1 MKWFGALVALVLTA
15 VAWIGARFG
24 KVDEEALKEAR
35 RQEAERK
42 RLGEELKRKVAE
54 AKAREIEA
62 EAKVEKIQEEAKDA
76 KAGDPV
82 DVANALIADAE
93 RKG

>member
-1 MKWFGALVALVLTA
+1 MKWFGAIVALVLTA
-15 VAWIGARFG
+15 AAWIGARFG
-24 KVDEEALKEAR
+24 KVDEKALEEAR

-54 AKAREIEA
+54 AKAREVEA